1 MDIEQSK
8 VTKIKLTNIDRLDPI
23 TVFLEDFEPRRGKIT
38 INCYDASWSSFW
50 GGMGS
55 RNIAEFFVSCN
66 NDYLIK
72 NLSSVRS
79 TIDDYDEIDTWL
91 KKEIIKLRKEY
102 DIDKS
107 EAADLWSDVDLYC
120 CNEKYW
126 VESESGQK
134 LCHRILGDEWWYSI
148 PSKNNPEYEY
158 LERVVN
164 AVRDGLKLTLQPIAA

>member
-1 MDIEQSK
+1 MKIVESTTKK
-8 VTKIKLTNIDRLDPI
+8 VVMSEVEALDPI

-38 INCYDASWSSFW
+38 INCYDASWSSYW

-55 RNIAEFFVSCN
+55 RNIAEFFVSCDN
-66 NDYLIK
+66 HYLIK

-79 TIDDYDEIDTWL
+79 EIDDYDEIDTWL
-91 KKEIIKLRKEY
+91 KKEIIKLRKEH
-102 DIDKS
+102 DIGKV

-120 CNEKYW
+120 SNEKYW

-134 LCHRILGDEWWYSI
+134 LCHKILGDEWWYSI
-148 PSKNNPEYEY
+148 PSKSNPEYEY

-164 AVRDGLKLTLQPIAA
+164 AVRDGLKLTLQPAAA